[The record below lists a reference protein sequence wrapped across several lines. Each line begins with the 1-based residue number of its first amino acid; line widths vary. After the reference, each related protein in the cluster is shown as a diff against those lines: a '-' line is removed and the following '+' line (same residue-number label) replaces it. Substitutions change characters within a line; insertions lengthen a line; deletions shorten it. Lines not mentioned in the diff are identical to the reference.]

1 MGRTK
6 KKWIDKKHA
15 QTFTLT
21 SREYDTDEEEERKR
35 AATAGPS
42 AGFGP
47 GVPLDGLDAEFAE
60 MLG

>member
-21 SREYDTDEEEERKR
+21 FREYDTDEEEEKKR
-35 AATAGPS
+35 NAGASGPS
-42 AGFGP
+42 AAFG
-47 GVPLDGLDAEFAE
+47 GVDGLDAEFAE